1 MKHSKFLFAFVLIAL
16 LFSIF
21 SFEASAQRQTKIE
34 KGFSV
39 VEYLGTVA
47 NGSQETAYLDLR
59 GWSKVDSVSV
69 SLSATNETDVDTV
82 NFYIGNWTPTGGF
95 VSDAA
100 AGVLYQASTLDVAA
114 GGTDFLNLVTSNA
127 TKLTGVALRGCNGV
141 KAVIEMQNSSG
152 NDATDPNALYI
163 AWRIYGVK

>member
-1 MKHSKFLFAFVLIAL
+1 MKKYIAIFAILMLVVTLFQFE
-16 LFSIF
+16 
-21 SFEASAQRQTKIE
+21 SFAQRQTKIT

-39 VEYLGTVA
+39 SEYLGTVA
-47 NGSQETAYLDLR
+47 NSSQETAYLDLR
-59 GWSKVDSVSV
+59 EWSKVDSVVV

-82 NFYIGNWTPTGGF
+82 NFYIGNYTPTGGF

-114 GGTDFLNLVTSNA
+114 SGTDFLALLTSNA
-127 TKLTGVALRGCNGV
+127 TKLTGAALRGANGI
-141 KAVIEMQNSSG
+141 KAVLEVSAAG

-163 AWRIYGVK
+163 NWRIYGTK